1 MISNGAVGSAQSHT
15 CHLVLVSPCIMGDS
29 TKQMTKPVLSL
40 VCAVFFLAVPA
51 AVCALIALLGVW
63 WSGQVEP
70 GTLSTA
76 ISGKGDLSLWWFR
89 SFTVVG
95 MFGFL
100 VFASVACFWD
110 VGSLVLFVNSV
121 GGFKVH
127 MFVCCHEGWPGSS
140 SALLG
145 IRLPQAYMNLD
156 SVCLDAISMCDKLA
170 VMRNLIGASFGF
182 AGLATLSAV
191 MSLFAVGE
199 CFGDGRRI
207 GLFGQVV
214 VCLAS
219 AVSCGCMIAGLVVGE
234 STDTLEWFRQW
245 GTFGPAV
252 YCAAVSL
259 GVSFVTVIVSVFA
272 ARRIKEDMNKGA
284 REFHSESSEST
295 EVAEVVASAEV

>member
-1 MISNGAVGSAQSHT
+1 LAQAVGSAQSHT

-89 SFTVVG
+89 
-95 MFGFL
+95 
-100 VFASVACFWD
+100 
-110 VGSLVLFVNSV
+110 
-121 GGFKVH
+121 
-127 MFVCCHEGWPGSS
+127 SS